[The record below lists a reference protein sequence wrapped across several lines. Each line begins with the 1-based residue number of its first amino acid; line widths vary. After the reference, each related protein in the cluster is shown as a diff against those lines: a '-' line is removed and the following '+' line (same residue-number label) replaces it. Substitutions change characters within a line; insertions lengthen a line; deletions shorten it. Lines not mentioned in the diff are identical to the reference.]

1 MPPFGEA
8 AILLEWTTMFSYYF
22 QLGLRSLRRNP
33 VLTALMVM
41 AIGFGVAASM
51 TTYSVFR
58 ATSNNPIPNKSSQLY
73 VPMID
78 NWGPE
83 DAAQNKGEPPN
94 ALTYTDAI
102 GLMREHRAKR
112 QTALYP
118 VGISVVP
125 EDASKLPFNESSY
138 AAYADTFPMFDIPF
152 LFGGGWTASDDEA
165 HAAVAVIGKK
175 LNEKLFNGANSV
187 GREVNFNGRSYRITG
202 VMDTW
207 NPQPLFF
214 DPVNTSGFEDPTQV
228 FIPFTRAVELK
239 MGTNGNNNCNKDA
252 GPGWDA
258 WLHSECVWVAYWA
271 ELPAKSSADDYRNYL
286 KAYSEE
292 QRRAGRFKWA
302 PNVRLRDVTD
312 WLDYQKVVPQEAKVS
327 LLVSLGFLLIC
338 LVNTVGLL
346 LAKFMKRAPEIGV
359 RRALGAS
366 RKEVYVQF
374 LIEAATVGL
383 AGGLLGLLLT
393 GVGVLGVSLVFDPQ
407 IARLATL
414 DFSLMAL
421 TLLVA
426 VLATVLAAFYPTWRA
441 AQVQPAWQLKS
452 N

>member
-1 MPPFGEA
+1 
-8 AILLEWTTMFSYYF
+8 MFAYYI

-33 VLTALMVM
+33 LLTALMVM

-58 ATSNNPIPNKSSQLY
+58 ATSNNPIPEKSSQLF
-73 VPMID
+73 VPLID

-83 DAAQNKGEPPN
+83 DAAQNKGEPPE
-94 ALTYTDAI
+94 AMSYTDAM
-102 GLMREHRAKR
+102 GLMRDHRATR

-118 VGISVVP
+118 VAPSVIP
-125 EDASKLPFNESSY
+125 ADASLLPIRESSY
-138 AAYADTFPMFDIPF
+138 AVYADAFAMFNVPF
-152 LFGGGWTASDDEA
+152 LYGGGWQPSDDEA
-165 HAAVAVIGKK
+165 HAASAVIGRK
-175 LNEKLFNGANSV
+175 LNDKLFNGANSV
-187 GREVNFNGRSYRITG
+187 GREINLDGRSYRITG

-207 NPQPLFF
+207 DPQPLFF
-214 DPVNTSGFEDPTQV
+214 DPVNTSGFGDPIQV
-228 FIPFTRAVELK
+228 FIPFTRAIDLK
-239 MGTNGNNNCNKDA
+239 METAGNNNCNKHA
-252 GPGWDA
+252 GEGWDA
-258 WLHSECVWVAYWA
+258 WIRSECVWIQYWA
-271 ELPAKSSADDYRNYL
+271 ELPNEAGVAGYREYL
-286 KAYSEE
+286 HGYAAQQQHS
-292 QRRAGRFKWA
+292 GRFQWA
-302 PNVRLRDVTD
+302 PNVRLYNVPQ
-312 WLDYQKVVPQEAKVS
+312 WLEHEKVVPQEAKVS

-346 LAKFMKRAPEIGV
+346 LAKFMRRAPEIGV

-366 RKEVYVQF
+366 RKEIYAQF
-374 LIEAATVGL
+374 LIEAGTVGL
-383 AGGLLGLLLT
+383 AGGVLGLLLT
-393 GVGVLGVSLVFDPQ
+393 GVGVFGVTLVFAPE

-414 DFSLMAL
+414 NISLIAL